1 MRSHVLI
8 VDDSLTVRMDLQEVF
23 EAAGLATTLCPT
35 VAAARATLAQE
46 LFQLIVLDVLLP
58 DADGIAFLREL
69 KAASTTAD
77 IPIMLLSSEAEV
89 CDRVRGLTIGAD
101 EYVGKPYERSYI
113 IARAHELISRRV
125 TVVPLRTPPTVLVI
139 DDSATSREELQ
150 TAFESAGYT
159 VLLAATGEE
168 GLRLA
173 IGAHPD
179 AVVVDGVLPG
189 IDGAT
194 VIRRIRS
201 DAALRRTPCLLLT
214 GSEGRHDEY
223 VALEAGADT
232 FVRKGED
239 MAVLLARLA
248 AALRSAGSPGAVR
261 LAGSLLGPKRI
272 LAVDDSPTYLQEL
285 AAPLRQEGYD
295 VILARCGEEA
305 LELLAVQSVDCIL
318 LDFVMPG
325 LSGQETCRRIK
336 ASPVWRDIPLL
347 MITAREDRARM
358 LEGFNA
364 GADDYILKSS
374 EFEILKARVR
384 AQLRRKQFEDENR
397 SIREELLRKEA
408 EAAEAHANR
417 ELAETRARLLLE
429 LEHANKELEAFSY
442 SVSHDLRAPLRA
454 IDGFSG
460 ILLEDYSDKLDAEGR
475 RLLDVIRSN
484 TQRMGQLIDDL
495 LAFSRLSR
503 QEFAKSPIDM
513 AQLVQ
518 SVVAEMRR
526 VEPNRSVA
534 ITMHPLAPSYGDSAM
549 LRQVFANLISNALKF
564 SQHQPQAS
572 VEIGCYGENQ
582 ECVYYVKDNGV
593 GFDMQYV
600 DKLFGVFQRLHSADA
615 FEGTGVGLAIV
626 QRVIL
631 RHGGRVWAQGNVN
644 AGATF
649 SFTLPSSR

>member
-1 MRSHVLI
+1 M
-8 VDDSLTVRMDLQEVF
+8 
-23 EAAGLATTLCPT
+23 
-35 VAAARATLAQE
+35 
-46 LFQLIVLDVLLP
+46 
-58 DADGIAFLREL
+58 
-69 KAASTTAD
+69 
-77 IPIMLLSSEAEV
+77 
-89 CDRVRGLTIGAD
+89 
-101 EYVGKPYERSYI
+101 
-113 IARAHELISRRV
+113 
-125 TVVPLRTPPTVLVI
+125 PLRTSPTVLVI
-139 DDSATSREELQ
+139 DDSATSREELR

-173 IGAHPD
+173 VGAHPD

-239 MAVLLARLA
+239 TVVLLARLA

-417 ELAETRARLLLE
+417 ELAEMRARLLLE
-429 LEHANKELEAFSY
+429 LEQANKELEAFSY

-454 IDGFSG
+454 IDGFSHM
-460 ILLEDYSDKLDAEGR
+460 LLEDYSDKLDAEGR
-475 RLLDVIRSN
+475 RLLDVIRRN

-503 QEFAKSPIDM
+503 KEFAKSPIDM

-518 SVVAEMRR
+518 SVVDEIRR

-534 ITMHPLAPSYGDSAM
+534 ITIHPLAPSYGDSAM
-549 LRQVFANLISNALKF
+549 LRQVFANLIANALKF